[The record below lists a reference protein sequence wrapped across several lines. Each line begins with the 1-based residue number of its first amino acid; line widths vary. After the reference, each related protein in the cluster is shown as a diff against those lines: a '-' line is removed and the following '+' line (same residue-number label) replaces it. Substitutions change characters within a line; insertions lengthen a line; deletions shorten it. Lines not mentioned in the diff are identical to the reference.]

1 MDATTTIEKSAAVEP
16 APSADGKRLS
26 VEEKGDVVELVGS
39 YTEEEERRVLRKI
52 DYTILPMMCFIFF
65 LQYLDKQTL
74 SYASVSLSRSLF
86 TGASSLLTVPGL
98 WAHHRS
104 RHDEQTVLMVLLYFL
119 HW

>member
-1 MDATTTIEKSAAVEP
+1 MAATTAIEKSAAVEP
-16 APSADGKRLS
+16 APSTDGKRLS
-26 VEEKGDVVELVGS
+26 VEEKGDVVELAGS

-86 TGASSLLTVPGL
+86 IIHWRELASYCTRSLDSSQIS
-98 WAHHRS
+98 A
-104 RHDEQTVLMVLLYFL
+104 
-119 HW
+119 